1 LAKARIEIHPA
12 AGLGPIGTKNP
23 PIDADK
29 SLYLDSTAGDA
40 AVTSTWAQIKAFLK
54 TYFDTLYAAI
64 GLAHTRLHS
73 ITSILDH
80 SSTATPG
87 QILKANANGLPVDA
101 TNTDADVADA
111 VAKRHTQGTDTA
123 LGVVGIKNPPIDA
136 DKALYRDS
144 TAGDALV
151 TSTWTQVKAFLKTY
165 FDTIY
170 GAIGLAH
177 ARQHAITSVSDH
189 TSAATPGKMLK
200 ADANGLPIDASNTD
214 AEVASA
220 VSLKHT
226 QGTDTALGAVGTKD
240 PPIDADKVLERN
252 SAAGDALVTTTWTQI
267 KAFLKTYFDTIYA
280 ALTHASRHQWLGADQ
295 VNIKDL
301 FFQFVA
307 LYYKLWSDLNGFT
320 SLVSGSGSNTTGF
333 SYLSLWTGATI
344 NSVAGA
350 YATQNYWLAYSDGN
364 YRYRVMARH
373 NPQSVTTTSE
383 YWFGILN
390 VPATPSYTQKH
401 IAFQILNGEI
411 WASCGDGVNGT
422 QVDTGVALGATGT
435 ADLYFKYMGSDIK
448 YYVGGVL
455 KATITTNRPN
465 NWQGYFTTYL
475 TNSAAST
482 RNMLIYPAI
491 ILIGPE

>member
-1 LAKARIEIHPA
+1 MAKARIEIHPA

-200 ADANGLPIDASNTD
+200 ADANGLPVDATNTD
-214 AEVASA
+214 ADVADA
-220 VSLKHT
+220 VSKKHT
-226 QGTDTALGAVGTKD
+226 QNTDKVIKDADADTQIQVEESADEDKIHMDVKGVEAFLLSDVGIVTLAKQSLAVVYKSAADQSIAYNTWTKVVMDGEVTDIQGEFDSTTNYRFVAKESGVYIVTAYLTFAALGDGKVYVVGIYLD
-240 PPIDADKVLERN
+240 GAKVA
-252 SAAGDALVTTTWTQI
+252 SWSAITGAAGLNPTVGIAHVLAV
-267 KAFLKTYFDTIYA
+267 A
-280 ALTHASRHQWLGADQ
+280 ATH
-295 VNIKDL
+295 
-301 FFQFVA
+301 
-307 LYYKLWSDLNGFT
+307 
-320 SLVSGSGSNTTGF
+320 
-333 SYLSLWTGATI
+333 YL
-344 NSVAGA
+344 
-350 YATQNYWLAYSDGN
+350 
-364 YRYRVMARH
+364 
-373 NPQSVTTTSE
+373 
-383 YWFGILN
+383 
-390 VPATPSYTQKH
+390 
-401 IAFQILNGEI
+401 EI
-411 WASCGDGVNGT
+411 WAYHADIGGARDIWKTVGL
-422 QVDTGVALGATGT
+422 TG
-435 ADLYFKYMGSDIK
+435 
-448 YYVGGVL
+448 
-455 KATITTNRPN
+455 
-465 NWQGYFTTYL
+465 
-475 TNSAAST
+475 ASFAK
-482 RNMLIYPAI
+482 IA
-491 ILIGPE
+491 